1 MCTTIQGETQGQKHK
16 NFNKLVL
23 KAVGNKKV
31 FNYTIDYEDT
41 DIENLLKVDVAC
53 HTRNVDFVL
62 EVFKCEDILFVSRAI
77 RHGTWLVEPEYAHVI
92 NPQYLYSQLF
102 PYIMSEARNKLLLL
116 IRLNLRD
123 PKRIEYFFNYLEK
136 TDTNAAMK
144 WFPKCSIQFILSRL
158 HNNIHILP
166 EHILFRLFFHSF
178 EAFKIYCDVFC
189 KKSLKVHKALFL
201 IKSNGEEFFDIL
213 DQLGTE
219 HIPIFNKKFTK
230 LAMKVCPHR
239 LMFNFHHYQNHID
252 IQCFIKY
259 IKLERFEEFQSKYSN
274 NEKLISYFLKG
285 RQNVQNLCEGKYIL
299 DALGSCDPN
308 NKVEVTNLL
317 IIFKKNFSQFSKDLI
332 FKFINKFLSKC
343 NVYQFNRVTWNMY
356 IDVFK
361 EIMNIKQY
369 SEKNKTNQSIM
380 QSTVFYE
387 IIHNEI
393 ISEDIMMKFQFDNS
407 LRVAR
412 KKLSNKEI
420 QIVFNFLLTF
430 ALLQIKKTTQQNKV
444 IWIENMFVLFKVWNR
459 SMQEY
464 PLFNIEVVKVLQEL
478 QNRSDYEK
486 LKYLYYKN
494 RFWRR
499 YLLNENIVIEPNSS
513 NTFINM
519 LKHNPRLLVPFQK
532 KNVINS
538 EKKLA
543 AVFYRKLRTYWSDS
557 LGQQFKDFFYTMLH
571 QSPSVGLYILLSR
584 IELHHLIQ
592 HNAPTNKHNENV
604 NGITVQIHIARYM
617 HKVYPKL
624 PIKMTLMYYKGI
636 PMIHAFS
643 SINSILH
650 GMSTC
655 QMEETIE
662 CFDTWPEQVQ
672 KLCIWVIFSQPHYD
686 KRKILLTIWQKTN
699 YSSIRAEI
707 FKKSMRSLCIYKD
720 IELNVKYNYIVMI
733 SEEWQFLQFLMD
745 NLRKDESLIVDK
757 FPSYFQRLPRM
768 KASDFCLK
776 SYQITKNFTSQCKI
790 FPRKPLMHYFGGG
803 LHLVDID
810 LLAAM
815 VNDIITRRLWTT
827 KMNNHHLDVVTSC
840 LYTWKDDAE
849 QMVSFRKIIAPL
861 FEKAYEKWDTKIVN
875 CKLAQLNINNI
886 VTLLNKQY
894 QSYLDSKSN
903 FSPSVL
909 TVLLESLENN
919 LSVKENY
926 MIIRSLKLAVEYF
939 KILSK
944 ANAIVKFDENT
955 NIFDQTSL
963 SFAEMCINIFC
974 DDVAIYGNSIWR
986 LFYHALQDMLD
997 RFDVKKHTQY
1007 KIYNLMLDL
1016 SSELTPELN
1025 YQVHVLIFELTLYK
1039 ADNFMHN
1046 LFGYDSDD
1054 SENDDEGQEN
1064 LLTRI
1069 KTHHSNKVKAYHS
1082 KCVLSNLYDLHYDKF
1097 KYV

>member
-16 NFNKLVL
+16 KFNKLVL
-23 KAVGNKKV
+23 KTVGNKKV
-31 FNYTIDYEDT
+31 FNKSIDYEDT
-41 DIENLLKVDVAC
+41 DIENLLKVEVAC

-62 EVFKCEDILFVSRAI
+62 EVFKCKDILFVSRAL
-77 RHGTWLVEPEYAHVI
+77 RHATWLVEPEYAHII
-92 NPQYLYSQLF
+92 NPQYLNTQLF
-102 PYIMSEARNKLLLL
+102 PYMMSEAWNKLLLL

-123 PKRIEYFFNYLEK
+123 PKRIQEFFNYLEK

-158 HNNIHILP
+158 QNNIYILP
-166 EHILFRLFFHSF
+166 EQIVFRLFSHSF

-219 HIPIFNKKFTK
+219 HIPIFNKKYTK

-239 LMFNFHHYQNHID
+239 LIFNFDHYQNHID

-259 IKLERFEEFQSKYSN
+259 MKLERFEEFQLKYSN
-274 NEKLISYFLKG
+274 NEKLISYFQKG
-285 RQNVQNLCEGKYIL
+285 RQKIQNLCEGKNIL

-308 NKVEVTNLL
+308 NKVNVINLL
-317 IIFKKNFSQFSKDLI
+317 TRFKENCSQFSIDLI
-332 FKFINKFLSKC
+332 FKFINKLLSKC
-343 NVYQFNRVTWNMY
+343 NVYQFNSVTWNLY

-369 SEKNKTNQSIM
+369 SENNKTIQSIM
-380 QSTVFYE
+380 QSTIFYK

-393 ISEDIMMKFQFDNS
+393 ISEEIMRKFKFDNS
-407 LRVAR
+407 LKVDR
-412 KKLSNKEI
+412 KKLSKTEI
-420 QIVFNFLLTF
+420 QTVFDFLSKF
-430 ALLQIKKTTQQNKV
+430 ALMQVVKTTQQNKV

-459 SMQEY
+459 NMHEY
-464 PLFNIEVVKVLQEL
+464 PLFNIEVIKLIQEL
-478 QNRSDYEK
+478 KNRSDYEM

-532 KNVINS
+532 KRVIYP

-557 LGQQFKDFFYTMLH
+557 LGQQYKDSFYTMLH
-571 QSPSVGLYILLSR
+571 QSPSLGLYILLSR
-584 IELHHLIQ
+584 IEFHHLIQ
-592 HNAPTNKHNENV
+592 CNAPTNKHNENV
-604 NGITVQIHIARYM
+604 NKNTVQIHIARHM

-624 PIKMTLMYYKGI
+624 SIKMALLYYKGI
-636 PMIHAFS
+636 HMIHALS

-650 GMSTC
+650 GMSTY
-655 QMEETIE
+655 QMKESIE
-662 CFDTWPEQVQ
+662 SFDTWPELVQ
-672 KLCIWVIFSQPHYD
+672 KLCIWVIFSQPRND
-686 KRKILLTIWQKTN
+686 KQEFLLTIWQKTN

-720 IELNVKYNYIVMI
+720 IEFKVKYNYIVMI

-757 FPSYFQRLPRM
+757 FPYYFQRLPRM
-768 KASDFCLK
+768 KTSDFCLK
-776 SYQITKNFTSQCKI
+776 SYQIMKNFPSQYKI

-803 LHLVDID
+803 FHLVDRD
-810 LLAAM
+810 LLAVM
-815 VNDIITRRLWTT
+815 VNDIITERLWIT
-827 KMNNHHLDVVTSC
+827 KMNYHHLDVVKSC
-840 LYTWKDDAE
+840 LNTWNDDAE
-849 QMVSFRKIIAPL
+849 QMVSFRKIITPL

-875 CKLAQLNINNI
+875 CQLVKLNINNI
-886 VTLLNKQY
+886 VTLVNKQY
-894 QSYLDSKSN
+894 QSYLDSDSN

-909 TVLLESLENN
+909 TLLLDSLEHN

-926 MIIRSLKLAVEYF
+926 MMIRSLKLAVEYF

-955 NIFDQTSL
+955 TFDKTSS
-963 SFAEMCINIFC
+963 SFAQLCINIFC
-974 DDVAIYGNSIWR
+974 DDVVVYGNSIWR

-1007 KIYNLMLDL
+1007 KIYNSMLDL
-1016 SSELTPELN
+1016 STELTPELN
-1025 YQVHVLIFELTLYK
+1025 YQVHVLIIELTLYK
-1039 ADNFMHN
+1039 ADNFMN
-1046 LFGYDSDD
+1046 YLLGFDSDD
-1054 SENDDEGQEN
+1054 YENDDEGQEK
-1064 LLTRI
+1064 LLNRI

-1082 KCVLSNLYDLHYDKF
+1082 KCVLSNVCDLYYKEF